1 MIITPSLAAFPGNFS
16 PLAFIIYVSDLEDW
30 LMFAK
35 ALTYA
40 DDSTTSVSGKNLEDV
55 IKKLET
61 DALNVLKFMASNGLF
76 ENEIK
81 TKFIILNLK
90 YSREQL

>member
-1 MIITPSLAAFPGNFS
+1 
-16 PLAFIIYVSDLEDW
+16 
-30 LMFAK
+30 MFAK

-61 DALNVLKFMASNGLF
+61 DALNVLKFMA
-76 ENEIK
+76 
-81 TKFIILNLK
+81 
-90 YSREQL
+90 

>member
-1 MIITPSLAAFPGNFS
+1 
-16 PLAFIIYVSDLEDW
+16 
-30 LMFAK
+30 MFAK